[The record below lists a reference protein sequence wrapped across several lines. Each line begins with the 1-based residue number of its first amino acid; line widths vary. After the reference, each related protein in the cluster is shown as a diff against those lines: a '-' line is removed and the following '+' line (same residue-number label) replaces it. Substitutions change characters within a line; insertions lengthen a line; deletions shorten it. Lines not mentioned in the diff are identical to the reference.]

1 MTRPWIPLFAAAA
14 LLVSGCSKAPEAAP
28 AEASDKAVEVK
39 PAETKV
45 APKPEATLTKK
56 PATKPAVKPLAKA
69 AVNKATPRPAAK
81 KPASKLV
88 AWDAPIAWL
97 DWDAGLA
104 KAKADKKPIMLLVF
118 ADW

>member
-1 MTRPWIPLFAAAA
+1 MTRPWILIFAAAT
-14 LLVSGCSKAPEAAP
+14 LLASGCSKAPEPPPAATP
-28 AEASDKAVEVK
+28 DEAVEVK
-39 PAETKV
+39 PAETKTI
-45 APKPEATLTKK
+45 AKPEAKL
-56 PATKPAVKPLAKA
+56 AVTEGAKA
-69 AVNKATPRPAAK
+69 AVAKATPTPAAK

-104 KAKADKKPIMLLVF
+104 KAKAEKKAIMLLVF

>member
-1 MTRPWIPLFAAAA
+1 MTRPWILIFAAAT
-14 LLVSGCSKAPEAAP
+14 LLASGCSKAPEPPPAGAP
-28 AEASDKAVEVK
+28 DEAVEVK
-39 PAETKV
+39 PAETKTI
-45 APKPEATLTKK
+45 AKPEAKLASK
-56 PATKPAVKPLAKA
+56 PAAKPAVTEGAKA
-69 AVNKATPRPAAK
+69 AVAKATPTPAAK

-104 KAKADKKPIMLLVF
+104 KAKAEKKAIMLLVF